1 MDTVG
6 KATEIK
12 AGKSGKDKSNKSK
25 KINLRKI
32 LYN

>member
-6 KATEIK
+6 KATGIK
-12 AGKSGKDKSNKSK
+12 AEKWGKDKSNKYK